1 VQFKSRNLLP
11 TVVSA
16 LAASGL
22 PPARLQLE
30 ITESLLLQE
39 SDDTLAMLHQ
49 LRSLGIRIAMDDF
62 GTGYSS
68 LGYLQKF
75 PFDKIKIDRSFVHNM
90 TERADS
96 LAIVRAVAAM
106 GASLGMMT
114 TAEGVETTEQL
125 ERLKAEGCT
134 EAQGYLFSP
143 PRPAAEV
150 PQMIRRLNPRLK
162 AIA

>member
-1 VQFKSRNLLP
+1 
-11 TVVSA
+11 
-16 LAASGL
+16 
-22 PPARLQLE
+22 
-30 ITESLLLQE
+30 
-39 SDDTLAMLHQ
+39 
-49 LRSLGIRIAMDDF
+49 
-62 GTGYSS
+62 
-68 LGYLQKF
+68 
-75 PFDKIKIDRSFVHNM
+75 M
-90 TERADS
+90 TERPDS

>member
-1 VQFKSRNLLP
+1 
-11 TVVSA
+11 
-16 LAASGL
+16 
-22 PPARLQLE
+22 
-30 ITESLLLQE
+30 
-39 SDDTLAMLHQ
+39 
-49 LRSLGIRIAMDDF
+49 
-62 GTGYSS
+62 
-68 LGYLQKF
+68 
-75 PFDKIKIDRSFVHNM
+75 
-90 TERADS
+90 
-96 LAIVRAVAAM
+96 VRAVAAM

-150 PQMIRRLNPRLK
+150 AQMIRRLNPRLR